1 LLAQTSSKG
10 HCTKIL
16 NPKNNALIVY
26 GMPFI
31 SGISSQ
37 FGYGL
42 AQRQQ
47 IASPANLLLYLDAG
61 NRRSYP
67 GSGTTWTDLSA
78 NTNNATA
85 LTGATYNSANSGYL
99 TFNGAGS
106 GSLVSSKY
114 NTTYTGKT
122 IFVAGNLTSIATGA
136 YRAMLGASAGSRNFN
151 MYMYSPAA
159 NRYQLHYSAG
169 GTGTISSDISYTP
182 GNWFTAAITH
192 STSGSV
198 SHYLNGALVDTQTG
212 ITFSQYSSSTELV
225 GAADNYWLGPLSV
238 IAVYKSALTAAE
250 ILANHNSVKGRY
262 GLA

>member
-1 LLAQTSSKG
+1 
-10 HCTKIL
+10 
-16 NPKNNALIVY
+16 
-26 GMPFI
+26 MPFI
-31 SGISSQ
+31 TSLSSQ
-37 FGYGL
+37 FGYG
-42 AQRQQ
+42 QTSKQS
-47 IASPANLLLYLDAG
+47 IVNPNNLLLYLDAG

-85 LTGATYNSANSGYL
+85 LTGVTYNSANGGYL

-151 MYMYSPAA
+151 TYMYSPAS
-159 NRYQLHYSAG
+159 NRYQIHYSAG
-169 GTGTISSDISYTP
+169 GQGGFSSDLSYTP
-182 GNWFTAAITH
+182 GNWFTTAVTH
-192 STSGSV
+192 TTGGTVSYYFNGS
-198 SHYLNGALVDTQTG
+198 LVNTATG
-212 ITFSQYSSSTELV
+212 VTFSQYSSPSTELV

-238 IAVYKSALTAAE
+238 IAVYKTALSAAE
-250 ILANHNSVKGRY
+250 ILANHNALKGRY
-262 GLA
+262 GLS

>member
-1 LLAQTSSKG
+1 
-10 HCTKIL
+10 
-16 NPKNNALIVY
+16 
-26 GMPFI
+26 MPFI
-31 SGISSQ
+31 SGISNQ
-37 FGYGL
+37 FGYGQ

-47 IASPANLLLYLDAG
+47 IVSPTNLLLYLDAG
-61 NRRSYP
+61 NTRSYP

-78 NTNNATA
+78 NANNATS
-85 LTGATYNSANSGYL
+85 LTGVTYSASNGGYL

-106 GSLVSSKY
+106 GSLVSTKY

-122 IFVAGNLTSIATGA
+122 MFVAGNLTSIAAGT
-136 YRAMLGASAGSRNFN
+136 YRAMLGSSAGSRNFN
-151 MYMYSPAA
+151 MYMYSPAL

-169 GTGTISSDISYTP
+169 STGTLSSDLTYTP

-192 STSGSV
+192 TQAGSV

-212 ITFSQYSSSTELV
+212 ITFSQYLSPSTEHI
-225 GAADNYWLGPLSV
+225 GRADNYWLGPLSV

-250 ILANHNSVKGRY
+250 ILANHNSVRGRY